1 MKTAAAL
8 GLAAMLMAGTAA
20 TAQTAKTAAPA
31 APQPLGDLSGSWA
44 LFWAVMTDT
53 GAVVSFTGAMDV
65 ARADDGAWDIALA
78 NYVLDTEE
86 NSASLVNARQQCRG
100 VEADGT
106 VTVTCEVTE
115 TTAGRYPP
123 EVFTLTRSSPTLLT
137 GTLRESGGSDLEGL
151 EALKVR

>member
-1 MKTAAAL
+1 MPENVAGRAR
-8 GLAAMLMAGTAA
+8 LAVQRMIDLPPPVT
-20 TAQTAKTAAPA
+20 PA
-31 APQPLGDLSGSWA
+31 RYDL
-44 LFWAVMTDT
+44 VK
-53 GAVVSFTGAMDV
+53 
-65 ARADDGAWDIALA
+65 ARH
-78 NYVLDTEE
+78 
-86 NSASLVNARQQCRG
+86 QCRG